1 MGLSFSGTEEGDEAN
16 RGLKFPT
23 AFDFKMVNGRIPSIH
38 SKVYSTPRRPFEKAR
53 LDQELKLIGE
63 YGLRN
68 KREVWRVKY
77 SLAKIR
83 KAARDLLTLEERDPR
98 RLFEGNALLRRLV
111 RIGVLDEGRMK
122 LDYVL
127 GLKVEDFLERRLQT
141 RVFKLGLAKSI
152 HHARVL
158 IRQRHI
164 RVRKQV
170 VNIPSFVVRLDSQKH
185 IDFSL
190 KSPFGGGKPGRVKRK
205 NAKKGEAGGD
215 DSDGDED

>member
-1 MGLSFSGTEEGDEAN
+1 MGTEEGDEAN
-16 RGLKFPT
+16 RGLQFPT

-63 YGLRN
+63 FGLLN
-68 KREVWRVKY
+68 KREVWRVKLA
-77 SLAKIR
+77 LAKIR
-83 KAARDLLTLEERDPR
+83 KSARVLLTLEEKDPR

-111 RIGVLDEGRMK
+111 RIGVLDESKMK

-127 GLKVEDFLERRLQT
+127 GLSIEDFLERRLQT
-141 RVFKLGLAKSI
+141 QVFKLGLAKSI

-164 RVRKQV
+164 RVRKQL
-170 VNIPSFVVRLDSQKH
+170 VNVPSFIVRLDSQKH
-185 IDFSL
+185 IDFSTN
-190 KSPFGGGKPGRVKRK
+190 SPYGGGRAGRVKRQ
-205 NAKKGEAGGD
+205 NMKKGGGGG
-215 DSDGDED
+215 DGDEEDED